1 MDHSQDPPSG
11 IQPYFENK
19 SDHSQEEEEEV
30 PEEEEEEAPMDKA
43 WDYKPA
49 SSLAA
54 VEAPEGLNPRHI
66 CVRLPRSDI

>member
-1 MDHSQDPPSG
+1 
-11 IQPYFENK
+11 
-19 SDHSQEEEEEV
+19 
-30 PEEEEEEAPMDKA
+30 MDKA